1 MNIKIIAIACGLS
14 LSACGTLGPR
24 AHELGAKANPPPL
37 TLPERHQT
45 IYTGAIGNQGLAY
58 YLIGESDIRCEN
70 YLVGVAIARNGTD
83 AGLSVSAQALSTIG
97 GLVAP
102 GSAANAFSGASTFVQ
117 GTNRTLND
125 TIFSGQDFHVV
136 YTAVK
141 RGRDRLREDLVRD
154 IDAGRWDTLPHEG
167 VLSRVVPYDLNCGLT
182 FGMNELARAVARDD

>member
-1 MNIKIIAIACGLS
+1 MKIKIIAIACGLS
-14 LSACGTLGPR
+14 LSACGTLRSQPY
-24 AHELGAKANPPPL
+24 ELGQRANPPPL
-37 TLPERHQT
+37 VLPSDHQT
-45 IYTGAIGNQGLAY
+45 AYTGTTGNQGLAY
-58 YLIGESDIRCEN
+58 HLIGQSDVRCDN

-83 AGLSVSAQALSTIG
+83 AGLSVGAQALSTIG

-141 RGRDRLREDLVRD
+141 RGRDRLREDMIKQ
-154 IDAGRWDTLPHEG
+154 IDTGAWDTLPHEG
-167 VLSRVVPYDLNCGLT
+167 VLSRVVPYDLSCGVT
-182 FGMNELARAVARDD
+182 FGMNELARAVAQD

>member
-1 MNIKIIAIACGLS
+1 MKIKIIAIACGLS
-14 LSACGTLGPR
+14 LSACATLGPR
-24 AHELGAKANPPPL
+24 PHELGEQVNPPPL
-37 TLPERHQT
+37 TLPQDHRT
-45 IYTGAIGNQGLAY
+45 VYTGATGNQGLAY
-58 YLIGESDIRCEN
+58 HLIGRSDIQCEN

-83 AGLSVSAQALSTIG
+83 AGLSVGAQALSTIG

-141 RGRDRLREDLVRD
+141 RGRDRLREDMITQ
-154 IDAGRWDTLPHEG
+154 IDAGQWNTLPHEG
-167 VLSRVVPYDLNCGLT
+167 VLSRVVPYDLSCGVT

>member
-1 MNIKIIAIACGLS
+1 MKIKIIAIACGLS

-24 AHELGAKANPPPL
+24 PHELGERANPPPL
-37 TLPERHQT
+37 LLPSDHLT
-45 IYTGAIGNQGLAY
+45 AYTGTTGNQSLAY
-58 YLIGESDIRCEN
+58 YLIGASDIRCDN

-102 GSAANAFSGASTFVQ
+102 GSAANAFSGASTFAQ
-117 GTNRTLND
+117 GANRTLND

-141 RGRDRLREDLVRD
+141 RGRDRLREYMVQQ
-154 IDAGRWDTLPHEG
+154 IDAGQWNTLPHEG
-167 VLSRVVPYDLNCGLT
+167 VLSRVVPYDLSCGVT
-182 FGMNELARAVARDD
+182 FGMNELARAVAQN